1 VFATEGLLLS
11 RFDVTRLTS
20 DTLEA
25 EVVGEQF
32 DPGRHVF
39 KSELKAATYHDLVV
53 DRVEGVWLVRVI
65 FDT

>member
-1 VFATEGLLLS
+1 M
-11 RFDVTRLTS
+11 TRLTS

-39 KSELKAATYHDLVV
+39 KSELKAATYHDLAV
-53 DRVEGVWLVRVI
+53 DQIEAVWHVRVI